1 MNKQSLELHI
11 ETLTQMLVGLI
22 FVDKVEVVGV
32 GYFYRN

>member
-1 MNKQSLELHI
+1 MGCLALFKTIYE
-11 ETLTQMLVGLI
+11 MFLVGLI